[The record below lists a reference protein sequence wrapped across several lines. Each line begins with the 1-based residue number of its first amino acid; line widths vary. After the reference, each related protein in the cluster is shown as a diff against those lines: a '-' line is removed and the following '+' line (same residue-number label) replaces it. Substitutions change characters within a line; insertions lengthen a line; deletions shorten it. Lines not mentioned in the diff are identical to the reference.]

1 MKKYALA
8 VSILVC
14 TVMLGVALAQEKQ
27 AEPKPEQTPKATTPQ
42 MGQVV
47 SIDPAKNEIV
57 IKDDSGAEVHLLI
70 ATSTKITREGKS
82 ISLNDV
88 KVGDKIASECQ
99 QSADGCKAK
108 SVAVMPPPQQ

>member
-27 AEPKPEQTPKATTPQ
+27 TEAKPEQTPKASTPQ
-42 MGQVV
+42 MGEVV
-47 SIDPAKNEIV
+47 SIDPTKNEIV

-70 ATSTKITREGKS
+70 ATTTKITRDGKS
-82 ISLNDV
+82 IALRDV
-88 KVGDKIASECQ
+88 KVGDKIASDCEP
-99 QSADGCKAK
+99 SSDGCKAK
-108 SVAVMPPPQQ
+108 SVAVMPPPKQ

>member
-27 AEPKPEQTPKATTPQ
+27 VEPKPDQTPKATAPQ

-47 SIDPAKNEIV
+47 SIDAAKNEIV

-70 ATSTKITREGKS
+70 ATTTKITRDGKT
-82 ISLNDV
+82 ISLTDI